1 MFSINHNIRQA
12 STLPSE
18 FYKSREVFEL
28 SKEAVFAKT
37 WHYITD
43 SEAVAGD
50 RQVYP
55 FTLLE
60 KTLDEPLVFVRDDEQ
75 VLRCLSNVCTHR
87 GKIIVEQ
94 PGKVRMLTCG
104 YHGRCFRL
112 DGSFKS
118 MPAFEQTENFPTAAD
133 HLAKVPFAAW
143 AGMLFVSPDP
153 AMTFEDWISPL
164 TERIGWMNLDS
175 LRFDEATSKDY
186 YINANWALYCDNYL
200 EGFHIPFVHP
210 ALNEALDFGSYSY
223 EIYPYCNLQ
232 VGIAKEGEPCFDI
245 PPGAPDHGKRIYAYY
260 YWMFPNLMLNFYPWG
275 LSMNVVEPLGHDQ
288 TRVRFRTY
296 LFEGSEVDRTTFAI
310 DKTEMEDESVVE
322 SVQLGIRSRYYKSG
336 RFSPTMEQGVHHF
349 HTLIS
354 HFLHQ
359 K

>member
-12 STLPSE
+12 STLPSD
-18 FYKSREVFEL
+18 FYKSREVFEM
-28 SKEAVFAKT
+28 SKAAIFSRT
-37 WHYITD
+37 WQYVAD
-43 SEAVAGD
+43 SDVVAES
-50 RQVYP
+50 RQVFP

-60 KTLDEPLVFVRDDEQ
+60 KTLDEPLVFSRDEEQ
-75 VLRCLSNVCTHR
+75 ELRCLSNVCTHR

-94 PGKVRMLTCG
+94 PGKMRMLTCG

-112 DGSFKS
+112 DGSFRS
-118 MPAFEQTENFPTAAD
+118 MPAFEQAENFPSDAD
-133 HLAKVPFAAW
+133 HLTKVPFAKW

-153 AMTFEDWISPL
+153 AMTFEDWVRPL
-164 TERIGWMNLDS
+164 MDRIGWMKLDS
-175 LRFDEATSKDY
+175 MRFDEATSKDY
-186 YINANWALYCDNYL
+186 YIKANWALYCDNYL

-210 ALNEALDFGSYSY
+210 ALNQALDFASYSY
-223 EIYPYCNLQ
+223 EVFPYCNLQ

-245 PPGAPDHGKRIYAYY
+245 PAGAADHGKRIYAYY

-275 LSMNVVEPLGHDQ
+275 LSMNIVEPLGHDQ

-322 SVQLGIRSRYYKSG
+322 SVQLGVRSRYYKSG
-336 RFSPTMEQGVHHF
+336 RFSPAMEQGVHHF

-354 HFLHQ
+354 QFLNQ